1 MTLVKFNQHPAKSF
15 NGLFNDLFGNHPL
28 NRFWNEDANQFFSAL
43 PPVNIVESKDAY
55 KLDVVAPGFEKS
67 DFKINLEGDQLTI
80 SVEKKEN
87 AIQEGDKLVRREFSF
102 KSFKRSFSLDES
114 VDIEKINAKY
124 ENGVLALVLPKKEE
138 KQVANKEITIA

>member
-87 AIQEGDKLVRREFSF
+87 AIQEGDKQVRREFSF